1 MFLARDELRITIMG
15 GLVLIT
21 LAVLS
26 GLAFYYVVQ
35 HEVESI
41 RIKHLKASL
50 TQNIRLFNSQI
61 SHGIEDTIAI
71 TALPFM
77 AYNMQLLT
85 QKKNVAQAKKALQK
99 ISTSSLFTGA
109 TFFDANSDKLTSF
122 GEFLQTPKLRVRLRS
137 KHDVFLLWDKHFI
150 LQVNINVHN
159 KSGEIIGKIRT
170 ESELLPLNDSIFET
184 VSIGKT
190 CEYAVCATLDKDMQ
204 CFPTNVSSKQVF
216 ERIPTVIDGQPL
228 PMKYA
233 LEGKT
238 GLIFT
243 KDYRQKDVVAAYA
256 PIGDYGLGAVV
267 KVDARE
273 LHDPILELLK
283 IITPLL
289 LALIIIGIILLR
301 WLITPLLR
309 KLIQSNH
316 EALKANT
323 LLQESETNLRTVLD
337 SSTIAVIWSDES
349 GSIEYINH
357 SFTNMFGYTLE
368 DIPTVS
374 KWYSSALPDTD
385 YRERIMTLWKKNV
398 SESKLCNKPIAPI
411 DVTITCKDGT
421 TRHTILTAA
430 WAGKRL
436 IANIIDMTAH
446 YRYESKIKKLS
457 SALEQAGESIII
469 TDKEGI
475 IEYVNPSF
483 ATMLGFP
490 EEEAIGKKPLILQS
504 GLHNKTFYHEMWHD
518 ISHGKVWQGRVIDR
532 KKNGDLLPILM
543 TISPILDD
551 DKHVINYIAIQK
563 NLKEYEDLE
572 EQFYQAQ
579 KMEAIGTLVG
589 GIAHDF
595 NNSLAAI
602 TGNLYLAK
610 QSCAA
615 VPDAL
620 NRLDKIDALAFGAA
634 DMIKKLLAFSR
645 KGTLQ
650 MSPLDIATLLKD
662 VIKLNRA
669 SVPEHIN
676 LTHQIADDVMIVHGD
691 PNLLQQ
697 VLINIINNARDA
709 LAHTEKPLLSISLD
723 RFNVDDAF
731 SEKHPKTTSESM
743 ACISICDNGSGIHKE
758 DLTHLFEPFFTTK
771 AVGKGTGLGLAMAYG
786 AIQSHNGVI
795 EISSELNKKTCF
807 QIYLPL
813 LQNDH
818 IEDGAPTSNQVA
830 LGHGETILFVDDN
843 QTIITS
849 GKDVLES
856 LGYNVIIAQNGLDA
870 IAAYEKYKN
879 EIDLLILDVVMPK
892 MGGPEALQAIQKINP
907 NIKAMFSTGYDRS
920 QTLQKGIC
928 IQKEAVINKPFSIP
942 ELSQAIRKILSVKGS
957 DQGK

>member
-1 MFLARDELRITIMG
+1 MG

-21 LAVLS
+21 LTVLS
-26 GLAFYYVVQ
+26 GVAFYHVVQ
-35 HEVESI
+35 NEIESI
-41 RIKHLKASL
+41 RIKHIEASL
-50 TQNIRLFNSQI
+50 VQNIRLFNSQI
-61 SHGIEDTIAI
+61 NHGIGNTIAV
-71 TALPFM
+71 TALPFIN
-77 AYNMQLLT
+77 YNMQLLT
-85 QKKNVAQAKKALQK
+85 QKKSVAQAKKELQK
-99 ISTSSLFTGA
+99 ISTSALFTGA
-109 TFFDANSDKLTSF
+109 TFFDANGDKLTSF
-122 GEFLQTPKLRVRLRS
+122 GEFSKTPKLRVRLQS
-137 KHDVFLLWDKHFI
+137 KYDVFLLWNNQFI
-150 LQVNINVHN
+150 LQVNINVRN
-159 KSGEIIGKIRT
+159 KSGVIIGKVST
-170 ESELLPLNDSIFET
+170 ESVLLPLNDTVFET
-184 VSIGKT
+184 ASIGKT
-190 CEYAVCATLDKDMQ
+190 GVYAVCATLDKDMQ
-204 CFPTNVSSKQVF
+204 CFPTHLSSKQVF
-216 ERIPTVIDGQPL
+216 ERIPTVMNGQNL

-233 LEGKT
+233 LEGKK
-238 GLIFT
+238 GVIFT

-267 KVDARE
+267 KVDTRE
-273 LHDPILELLK
+273 LHDPIIELLK
-283 IITPLL
+283 IIAPLL
-289 LALIIIGIILLR
+289 LTLIIIGIILLR

-309 KLIQSNH
+309 KLIQSNR

-323 LLQESETNLRTVLD
+323 LLQESETKLQTVLD

-357 SFTNMFGYTLE
+357 SFTSMFGYTLE
-368 DIPTVS
+368 DIPTVTQ
-374 KWYSSALPDTD
+374 WYSSGLPNAE

-398 SESKLCNKPIAPI
+398 SESKLYNKPVAPT

-430 WAGKRL
+430 WAGTRL
-436 IANIIDMTAH
+436 IANIIDMTDH
-446 YRYESKIKKLS
+446 YRYENKIKKLS

-469 TDKEGI
+469 TDKEGT

-483 ATMLGFP
+483 TTMLGFS

-504 GLHNKTFYHEMWHD
+504 GLHNETFYHEMWHD
-518 ISHGKVWQGRVIDR
+518 ISHGKVWQGRVIDKR
-532 KKNGDLLPILM
+532 KNGDPLPILM

-551 DKHVINYIAIQK
+551 DEHVINYIAIQK

-602 TGNLYLAK
+602 TGNVYLAK

-620 NRLDKIDALAFGAA
+620 SRLGEIDALAFGAA
-634 DMIKKLLAFSR
+634 DMIKQLLAFSR

-650 MSPLDIATLLKD
+650 MKSLDITLLLKD
-662 VIKLNRA
+662 VIKLNKA
-669 SVPEHIN
+669 SIPEHIN
-676 LTHQIADDVMIVHGD
+676 LIHHIADNAVIVHGD

-697 VLINIINNARDA
+697 VLVNIINNARDA
-709 LAHTEKPLLSISLD
+709 LVHTKKPLLSVSLD
-723 RFNVDDAF
+723 RFNLDDIF
-731 SEKHPKTTSESM
+731 SEKHPEINSESM
-743 ACISICDNGSGIHKE
+743 ACISICDNGAGIHKE

-795 EISSELNKKTCF
+795 EVSSELNKKTCF
-807 QIYLPL
+807 QIYLPV
-813 LQNDH
+813 LQDDH
-818 IEDGAPTSNQVA
+818 IEDGTPASNQVA

-843 QTIITS
+843 ETIITS
-849 GKDVLES
+849 GKGVLES
-856 LGYNVIIAQNGLDA
+856 LGYNVITAQNGLDA

-892 MGGPEALQAIQKINP
+892 MGGPEALQAIQKLNP
-907 NIKAMFSTGYDRS
+907 NIKAMFSTGYDKN
-920 QTLQKGIC
+920 QTLQKGIS
-928 IQKEAVINKPFSIP
+928 IQKEPVISKPFSVP
-942 ELSQAIRKILSVKGS
+942 ELSQTIRKMLEVRGS
-957 DQGK
+957 DQDK